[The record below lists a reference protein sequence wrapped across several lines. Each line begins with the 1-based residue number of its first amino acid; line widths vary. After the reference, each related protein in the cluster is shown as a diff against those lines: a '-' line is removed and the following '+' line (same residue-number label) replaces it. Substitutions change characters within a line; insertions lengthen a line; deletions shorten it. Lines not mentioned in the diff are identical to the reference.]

1 MDGDA
6 AEGGARPAALPP
18 TNDLLLRIGVLCVKR
33 SASLWSID
41 LKPHDRPARPAD
53 PLTICKLGDQV

>member
-41 LKPHDRPARPAD
+41 LKPHDRPAHPAD
-53 PLTICKLGDQV
+53 P